1 MIGPAAESDALDPRM
16 LVTVLVSLV
25 AFVVLFVY
33 LIVERYSLKKAETD
47 VDEIF
52 QYAA

>member
-1 MIGPAAESDALDPRM
+1 M
-16 LVTVLVSLV
+16 LVAVLVSLLT
-25 AFVVLFVY
+25 FVVLFVY
-33 LIVERYSLKKAETD
+33 LIIERYSLRKAETD